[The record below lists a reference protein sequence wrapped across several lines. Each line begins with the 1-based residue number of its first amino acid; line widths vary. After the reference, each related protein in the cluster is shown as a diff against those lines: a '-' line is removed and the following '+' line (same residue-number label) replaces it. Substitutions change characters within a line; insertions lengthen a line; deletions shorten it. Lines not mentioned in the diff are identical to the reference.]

1 METISKITDIGQI
14 PSDWNIKTIEQL
26 FENGF
31 QNGVFFEVDRKGKG
45 IPIVNVSDLYGSVPI
60 DGRKLEKFNAT
71 EKEIERFIVHKGDL
85 FFTRSSVVPA
95 GIAMCNV
102 YDDKDENGAVFDS
115 HVIKLSVNQ
124 QEVKYM

>member
-60 DGRKLEKFNAT
+60 DGRKLENLMQLK
-71 EKEIERFIVHKGDL
+71 KK
-85 FFTRSSVVPA
+85 
-95 GIAMCNV
+95 
-102 YDDKDENGAVFDS
+102 
-115 HVIKLSVNQ
+115 
-124 QEVKYM
+124 